1 MKGVSARRI
10 RYQMVGESGRV
21 SFGLVPIN
29 GFSVIIDD
37 ANDGRGVLVFVE
49 SGFGRLGAGAGF
61 EPEDGGGGVT
71 AGSGLL
77 IEGFPDFEVAQFFG
91 VDAEAEGEFVSGR
104 AAFEQTESD
113 VAKLVLHG
121 LRLELR
127 VSRVSTKMSLS

>member
-77 IEGFPDFEVAQFFG
+77 IEGFPDFEVAQFFQ
-91 VDAEAEGEFVSGR
+91 VDAEEEGEFVNGG
-104 AAFEQTESD
+104 AAFEETEREC
-113 VAKLVLHG
+113 A
-121 LRLELR
+121 
-127 VSRVSTKMSLS
+127 